1 MNLARVLEVALPDT
15 PPLRERKGFPRMHP
29 KHIAREHQ
37 ERDGPLVMV
46 LVPNGTNCFFRFNP
60 LQYALALTFDGQR
73 SYREV
78 ADVFAKETGVVLNEE
93 NVREFA
99 DSLENSDF
107 WYRTPQEQS
116 VQFCEMLVDERR
128 KKIEKKRDFGDLSV
142 VEVVYFDP
150 DKYLNWIHSKLKWI
164 YTPWFVAW
172 SLFMV
177 VVTFVIIG
185 AHWTE
190 FWADSV
196 KFYNLP
202 AASLSDVAQFFSIFL
217 LLGSV
222 HETAHGMTCKHFG
235 GESHRMGFFLLYLV
249 PGVFC
254 EVHEVFVYGGR
265 RARMLTVA
273 AGVLSELILC
283 EYFTVVWW
291 LTPLDS
297 WIHSFCYKLILS
309 GGVFCLLINWNPL
322 SKMDG
327 YYLLGET
334 FRFWDL
340 KGISSAFLASWVRKN
355 IFHLPATVPVLPPLR
370 RVGFAVYAML
380 SGVYCYSM
388 MLFFVKIVYR
398 IGFHFSPQW
407 VFVPATALG
416 LGIFKSRLKKLGQF
430 MKELYID
437 KKEWLKYHR
446 YPLLAGVVAIL
457 VLLIMPIR
465 REYVEE
471 PFVIEPAER
480 AVVRTEVPAA
490 VAQVYVE
497 EGERVEAGAAIAQL
511 RDVNL
516 TTKEASASA
525 GLQLASARATS
536 AQLAYGEFG
545 QAEKER
551 VRATKMHLAARE
563 EIGKLN
569 ITSPISGV
577 VVTHRVKDLVGSYL
591 KVGSTIAEVINPASM
606 RARVYVSESELHK
619 LRNVHDASLLP
630 TSNWLPIKA
639 EFVRIL
645 PAATD
650 VEPGLISAPA
660 YAGLHPAAYF
670 AVELRVPDAGLLQ
683 YGMSGTAK
691 VFGQRR
697 SLAGTVLRPFFEAL
711 ARRVW

>member
-15 PPLRERKGFPRMHP
+15 PPLRERKGYPRMHP

-37 ERDGPLVMV
+37 ERDGALVMV

-60 LQYALALTFDGQR
+60 LQYKLALTFDGQR

-78 ADVFAKETGVVLNEE
+78 AEIFSRENGFALEE
-93 NVREFA
+93 NEVREFA
-99 DSLENSDF
+99 DSLEKSDF

-150 DKYLNWIHSKLKWI
+150 DKYLTWIHGKLRWI

-172 SLFMV
+172 SLFMAL
-177 VVTFVIIG
+177 VTCFVIG
-185 AHWTE
+185 VHWHE

-202 AASLSDVAQFFSIFL
+202 AASLSDVVQFFSIFL

-273 AGVLSELILC
+273 AGVMSELILC
-283 EYFTVVWW
+283 EYFAVIWW

-297 WIHSFCYKLILS
+297 WIHAFCYKLILS
-309 GGVFCLLINWNPL
+309 GGIFCLLINWNPL

-327 YYLLGET
+327 YYLLGEM

-340 KGISSAFLASWVRKN
+340 KGISSAFLASWVRKR
-355 IFHLPATVPVLPPLR
+355 IFHLPATIPVLPPLR
-370 RVGFAVYAML
+370 RVGFAAYAVL

-388 MLFFVKIVYR
+388 MLFFVKILYR
-398 IGFHFSPQW
+398 IAFHFSPQW
-407 VFVPATALG
+407 AFVPATALA
-416 LGIFKSRLKKLGQF
+416 LGIFRSRIQKLGQF
-430 MKELYID
+430 MRELYLD
-437 KKEWLKYHR
+437 KKEWLKNHR
-446 YPLLAGVVAIL
+446 TPLLAGGVVIL
-457 VLLIMPIR
+457 LLLVAPIR
-465 REYVEE
+465 RERVEE

-480 AVVRTEVPAA
+480 AVIRTEVPAA
-490 VAQVYVE
+490 VTQVYVE
-497 EGERVEAGAAIAQL
+497 EGEQVEAGAAIAQL
-511 RDVNL
+511 RDISL
-516 TTKEASASA
+516 SSKEALASA
-525 GLQLASARATS
+525 GLQLASARSIA
-536 AQLAYGEFG
+536 AQLTYGDLG
-545 QAEKER
+545 QAEQER
-551 VRATKMHLAARE
+551 VRATKMDLAARE
-563 EIGKLN
+563 EFGKLKL
-569 ITSPISGV
+569 TSPIRGV
-577 VVTHRVKDLVGSYL
+577 VVTHRVKDLVGTYL
-591 KVGSTIAEVINPASM
+591 KEGSTIAEVINPSSM

-619 LRNVHDASLLP
+619 LRSVHDASLLP
-630 TSNWLPIKA
+630 NSGWLPIKA
-639 EFVRIL
+639 EFVKIL

-650 VEPGLISAPA
+650 VEPGLIPVSA
-660 YAGLHPAAYF
+660 YSGLHSAAYF
-670 AVELRVPDAGLLQ
+670 AVELKVQDAAQLQ

-691 VFGQRR
+691 IFGQRQ
-697 SLAGTVLRPFFEAL
+697 SLAGTILRPFFEAV